1 MAKII
6 QSKRKPKLEFT
17 EGWVEIHTD
26 KPSMERE
33 EGGGTKFFWS
43 NKFDEI
49 KGLKRQFSHSLA
61 QGPSQ

>member
-6 QSKRKPKLEFT
+6 QRKRGPKLDFA
-17 EGWVEIHTD
+17 EGWVDILTD

-43 NKFDEI
+43 NKFESL
-49 KGLKRQFSHSLA
+49 KG
-61 QGPSQ
+61 